1 MDTGKQVDDFCD
13 APSVL
18 SRGRNAN
25 APYSGVTMGWL
36 LGLVT
41 GAPLVVGA
49 RDSSRVVID

>member
-13 APSVL
+13 APSVF

-49 RDSSRVVID
+49 PDSSRVVID